1 MYKIT
6 VILPCYNV
14 GLYLE
19 RCLDSIINQD
29 IGYKNLQIIAVN
41 DGSTDDTLDV
51 LLQYEQR
58 YTDNICV
65 INLEENRGISYA
77 RNLAMQY
84 AVADYIMFID
94 ADDWIEPD
102 MLQRMWEIADTYD
115 IDMVMCKHDRP
126 SSDEAIRGRVG
137 RDEYYECNCVE
148 SRKELVMHLMKR
160 TTCWERLIKKQ
171 VLIEN
176 NITFVEG
183 YKYEDIYWASCVHM
197 AVNKVYVLNEIL
209 YHWYNNPDSLTNSK
223 ENEFHRLIIQLLLL
237 QRAKEQGY
245 YECYKEE
252 IEYGF
257 YEKAFVE
264 TIFYMSMFG
273 ECTVEIVQLLKDKLL
288 EKCDILH
295 NVYYLGER
303 KVEPIIGE
311 EIIRKLLHVSI
322 DEVTVGSV
330 IQEIKQRYVK

>member
-1 MYKIT
+1 MYKVS
-6 VILPCYNV
+6 VIVPCYNV
-14 GLYLE
+14 ESYIE
-19 RCLDSIINQD
+19 RCLESLVNQT
-29 IGYKNLQIIAVN
+29 ISRENMQVLVVN
-41 DGSTDDTLDV
+41 DCSEDRTLEIV
-51 LLQYEQR
+51 KQYEQK
-58 YTDNICV
+58 YPETIC
-65 INLEENRGISYA
+65 IIDLRENKGVAYA
-77 RNLAMQY
+77 RNIALQY
-84 AVADYIMFID
+84 AMAEHIMYVD

-102 MLQRMWEIADTYD
+102 MIQRMWEIADTYD

-183 YKYEDIYWASCVHM
+183 YKYEDIYWTLCVHM

-209 YHWYNNPDSLTNSK
+209 YHWYNNSDSLSNSK